1 MYLATVALYF
11 IEAIVFQMSF
21 TDFAVWEVETPSAQS
36 VGLSYYTTVSAP
48 ATYDA
53 HAKDDTPW
61 YTILRVATRRSNS
74 QVCKTYICCTIK
86 RGYSTVAF
94 LDRT

>member
-1 MYLATVALYF
+1 MTLSF
-11 IEAIVFQMSF
+11 IEATNGKM
-21 TDFAVWEVETPSAQS
+21 TLADFAVWEVETPSAQS

-53 HAKDDTPW
+53 HAKDNTPW
-61 YTILRVATRRSNS
+61 YTILRVATRRSRS
-74 QVCKTYICCTIK
+74 QVCKTLICCTIK
-86 RGYSTVAF
+86 RRYSTVPF